1 MNALQLLKER
11 ELRVQLRNS
20 SKKAVARGSES
31 GDYTSA
37 HLSPVKLAKEKVAP
51 TQLKY
56 RGVTMRPCV
65 PIGSDSCFT
74 QGMKPHFGGAF
85 CLDGLIMRASRQWP
99 LMLRPPGQCRIWM

>member
-37 HLSPVKLAKEKVAP
+37 HLSPVKLATKKVAP

-56 RGVTMRPCV
+56 RGV
-65 PIGSDSCFT
+65 SYE
-74 QGMKPHFGGAF
+74 A
-85 CLDGLIMRASRQWP
+85 MRANW
-99 LMLRPPGQCRIWM
+99 L

>member
-1 MNALQLLKER
+1 MNALQLLKDR

-37 HLSPVKLAKEKVAP
+37 HLSPVKLAKEKKVAP

-56 RGVTMRPCV
+56 RGVTYE
-65 PIGSDSCFT
+65 
-74 QGMKPHFGGAF
+74 A
-85 CLDGLIMRASRQWP
+85 MRANW
-99 LMLRPPGQCRIWM
+99 L

>member
-31 GDYTSA
+31 SDYTSA

-56 RGVTMRPCV
+56 RGVTYE
-65 PIGSDSCFT
+65 
-74 QGMKPHFGGAF
+74 A
-85 CLDGLIMRASRQWP
+85 CLLYTSPSPRDYAASRMP
-99 LMLRPPGQCRIWM
+99 SSA